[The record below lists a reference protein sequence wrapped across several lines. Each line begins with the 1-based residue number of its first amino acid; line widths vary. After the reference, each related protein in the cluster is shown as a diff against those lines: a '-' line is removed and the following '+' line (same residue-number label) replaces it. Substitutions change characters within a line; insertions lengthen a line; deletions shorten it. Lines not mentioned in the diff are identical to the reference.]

1 MSEDRSTVEA
11 ESAAIES
18 AAETM
23 LELQQDGTLDDL
35 ADAAT
40 AISLLAE
47 AMDDEMVQSL
57 MATGTTLA
65 EAGDGL
71 ATDGTVRLSESV
83 GANADELDATLS
95 KLVELERDGTLDDLL
110 EAATTV
116 SLLAEAMDDEM
127 ITSVMTTAARLGEVA
142 DSAAQPDALRT
153 IQTMMDALDE
163 AGAAEE
169 PEQVGLLG
177 TMSKL
182 RDPDV
187 QTGMGFFFAFAGALG
202 RQLDR
207 RAEATRE

>member
-1 MSEDRSTVEA
+1 MSEDRSAMEA
-11 ESAAIES
+11 EPAAVES
-18 AAETM
+18 AAETI

-47 AMDDEMVQSL
+47 AMDDEMVRSM

-83 GANADELDATLS
+83 GANADELDAALS
-95 KLVELERDGTLDDLL
+95 KLVQLERDGTLDDLL

-116 SLLAEAMDDEM
+116 SLLAEAIDDEM
-127 ITSVMTTAARLGEVA
+127 VTSVMTTVTRLGEVA
-142 DSAAQPDALRT
+142 DSAAQPEAIRS
-153 IQTMMDALDE
+153 IQAMTDALDE
-163 AGAAEE
+163 AAAVEE
-169 PEQVGLLG
+169 PEQVGLWG

-202 RQLDR
+202 RQIDR
-207 RAEATRE
+207 RAEPASE